1 MNQVLLERK
10 LMVSCENLL
19 PGVYTVVVELF
30 KLRGKLLVLMIVHFT
45 IVNRPFPIVYSS
57 YS

>member
-1 MNQVLLERK
+1 MNQVLLEQK

>member
-1 MNQVLLERK
+1 
-10 LMVSCENLL
+10 MVSCENLL

-30 KLRGKLLVLMIVHFT
+30 KLHGKLLVLMIVHFT